1 MDLTIESRV
10 TRIETIIE
18 RLATKEDISNLRT
31 EISNLETR
39 MIKYLVSLVITNIGT
54 VVLIIYFAKNWFFT
68 Q

>member
-1 MDLTIESRV
+1 MDMTIESRV

-54 VVLIIYFAKNWFFT
+54 VVLTIYIAKNWFFT

>member
-1 MDLTIESRV
+1 MDMTIESRV
-10 TRIETIIE
+10 TRFETIIE

-54 VVLIIYFAKNWFFT
+54 GVLTIYIAKNWFFT